1 MHRIIIEQFVLHNW
15 VMKQIVL
22 LGIASLILASCRHTR
37 QIARP
42 SFQVADTSKVIEKAD
57 STAAKEAT
65 ALLGG
70 INKNRI
76 EFNTF
81 SAKLKID
88 FENDKQRQQN
98 ISTNIRMQKD
108 SLIWISVSAPII
120 GEVARALITPD
131 SLKAYDKFNK
141 RLYLRALSDAKDLL
155 NIPFDFNT
163 LQDIIIGNPVF
174 LTDSVYQ
181 VVKTPAIISFSC
193 DTTLYTSLFNV
204 FADDYLLQQSKV
216 MDKDSSR
223 NRSCELTYG
232 EYKDAEGRKFP
243 TRRRIFV
250 EEKNITRIA
259 MDFNRMEFNQ
269 PLTFPFT
276 IPASG
281 YSRE

>member
-1 MHRIIIEQFVLHNW
+1 
-15 VMKQIVL
+15 MKQIVL
-22 LGIASLILASCRHTR
+22 LGVASLILVSCRHSR

-42 SFQVADTSKVIEKAD
+42 VFTVADTTRVMEAPDSAAVEAAAFSSKLR
-57 STAAKEAT
+57 S
-65 ALLGG
+65 G
-70 INKNRI
+70 ILKNRI
-76 EFNTF
+76 DYTTF

-98 ISTNIRMQKD
+98 VSTNIRMQKD
-108 SLIWISVSAPII
+108 SVIWISVSAPII
-120 GEVARALITPD
+120 GEVARAVITPD

-141 RLYLRALSDAKDLL
+141 KLYLRAMSDARDLL
-155 NIPFDFNT
+155 NIPFDFTT
-163 LQDIIIGNPVF
+163 LQDMIIGNPVF
-174 LTDSVYQ
+174 LSDSIYQ

-193 DTTLYTSLFNV
+193 DSTLYTSLFNV

-216 MDKDSSR
+216 MDKDGDS

-232 EYKDAEGRKFP
+232 EYKDVEGHRFA

-276 IPASG
+276 VPVSG
-281 YSRE
+281 YTRE